1 MTTIKSTPLLVS
13 SPLVR
18 AILSGEKTQTR
29 RLVRPPRGEGWRPV
43 GKMIRTK
50 ADLSDPAF
58 RWDRAG
64 AFGATQWVE
73 DRCPFGSPGD
83 RLWVRETWRPEPAC
97 SLPEGWALRTAPGDV
112 EDDGAEVAVRYHADG
127 AIRFAGEPTGEW
139 QWPSTLTPYRW
150 GGKETRWM
158 PSILMPRWASRI
170 NLEITEVR
178 IQRLQ
183 DITEED
189 ARAEGAPA
197 IPRLDGSDPR
207 YYRQSF
213 AAIWDSIAEARGEW
227 VDNPWVWAITFKM
240 VQP

>member
-1 MTTIKSTPLLVS
+1 MDTFQEHPLLVS
-13 SPLVR
+13 GPLVR
-18 AILSGEKTQTR
+18 AILSGYKTQTR
-29 RLVRPPRGEGWRPV
+29 RL
-43 GKMIRTK
+43 IRK
-50 ADLSDPAF
+50 PA
-58 RWDRAG
+58 RAG
-64 AFGATQWVE
+64 VFDFEEAMKSAAENGWYGAQKRGPE
-73 DRCPFGSPGD
+73 DGIEWRCACPYGKPGD

-139 QWPSTLTPYRW
+139 QWPQALTPYRW

-170 NLEITEVR
+170 NLEVTEVR
-178 IQRLQ
+178 VQRLQ

-189 ARAEGAPA
+189 ARAEGVPA

-213 AAIWDSIAEARGEW
+213 AALWDSLAPAGQEW
-227 VDNPWVWAITFKM
+227 ADNPWVWAVSFRM
-240 VQP
+240 AQP